1 MIRLRYAAAGL
12 LLALSAPGAGQPTG
26 DAVARIRALRAQS
39 NAAIAAHD
47 FEALRRFF
55 VEDYTILPGSSGA
68 SFDIEAFRRR
78 IAPSFA
84 DPTFVTYIR
93 TPTRIMVG
101 GGGRRAA
108 EVGRW
113 VGIWRTPRGVVRL
126 SGIYQAMWVPTAAG
140 WRLKNESFVS
150 LRCVGGSRCAELS

>member
-1 MIRLRYAAAGL
+1 MPRLWFAAAGL
-12 LLALSAPGAGQPTG
+12 ALALQAAAAASGRPG
-26 DAVARIRALRAQS
+26 DVAAQIRALRAQS

-47 FEALRRFF
+47 FEAMRRFF
-55 VEDYTILPGSSGA
+55 VDDYTILPGSSGP

-93 TPTRIMVG
+93 TPTHILVG
-101 GGGRRAA
+101 GSGRRAA

-113 VGIWRTPRGVVRL
+113 LGIWRSPQ
-126 SGIYQAMWVPTAAG
+126 S
-140 WRLKNESFVS
+140 E
-150 LRCVGGSRCAELS
+150 